1 MSKRRSLALIR
12 GSFERAQWALN
23 VSCYEY
29 SVTGLVSKSV
39 SALASVHP
47 QSRMRH
53 GVTPL
58 KLTPPS
64 HNSNNRLT
72 LASTQL
78 HRPRSHIL
86 RLTGCH
92 FGTLKDMSSSG
103 RSLDP
108 SALSLNELR
117 KNALLCRRRSLTA
130 VSNPAARTLVLRP
143 HARLCSSWQVSTNA
157 GTAAVKADL
166 MRMSSRRGGR
176 LGRPRC
182 STLAAAFAPQE
193 RVVRD
198 TARQYRVRMIRS
210 ILRTCESRVKSP
222 Q

>member
-1 MSKRRSLALIR
+1 MTVPVTVTTDVPCECGRRAPAVCSI
-12 GSFERAQWALN
+12 
-23 VSCYEY
+23 
-29 SVTGLVSKSV
+29 SVTGQ
-39 SALASVHP
+39 P
-47 QSRMRH
+47 MPPH
-53 GVTPL
+53 GGHATPL
-58 KLTPPS
+58 VFTLLISRTPPS
-64 HNSNNRLT
+64 DNSTSSNRLT
-72 LASTQL
+72 LAAHEL

-166 MRMSSRRGGR
+166 MRVSSRRGGMLER
-176 LGRPRC
+176 CRWSDGR
-182 STLAAAFAPQE
+182 SAGALN
-193 RVVRD
+193 
-198 TARQYRVRMIRS
+198 
-210 ILRTCESRVKSP
+210 
-222 Q
+222 

>member
-1 MSKRRSLALIR
+1 MWTCETDTCILNIRSSHRTSHHVLLKSRVTASNGPIQRTLPVP
-12 GSFERAQWALN
+12 RACGAIQL
-23 VSCYEY
+23 Y
-29 SVTGLVSKSV
+29 SARVY
-39 SALASVHP
+39 
-47 QSRMRH
+47 SRAIQH
-53 GVTPL
+53 
-58 KLTPPS
+58 TPPS
-64 HNSNNRLT
+64 DNSSNRLT
-72 LASTQL
+72 LASHEL

-143 HARLCSSWQVSTNA
+143 HARLCSSRQVSTNA

-166 MRMSSRRGGR
+166 MRVSSRRGGR
-176 LGRPRC
+176 LERCRWSDGR
-182 STLAAAFAPQE
+182 SAGALN
-193 RVVRD
+193 
-198 TARQYRVRMIRS
+198 
-210 ILRTCESRVKSP
+210 
-222 Q
+222 